1 MSKFNKR
8 KCAKCKYRCTFSG
21 ANTGFKVSARNI
33 GCYYGVISNTGTCL
47 HLVNGKIID
56 RRGDDYD
63 NCKLFEKGNRDPNT
77 YGYS

>member
-21 ANTGFKVSARNI
+21 TAGFNVSSRNV
-33 GCYYGVISNTGTCL
+33 GCYYSVVSNNGSCL
-47 HLVNGKIID
+47 HLVNGKIKD

-63 NCKLFEKGNRDPNT
+63 NCKLYEKGNRDPHT
-77 YGYS
+77 YGY